1 MYHNVFGINESKA
14 KVTIE
19 SEFLEVLVY
28 LNHARLPLVQ
38 GFWLVASTRQASAF
52 LQYQSQC
59 ADTFFECVLDGV
71 ICDVE

>member
-1 MYHNVFGINESKA
+1 MYHNVFGINESKS

-19 SEFLEVLVY
+19 SEFLVY